1 MAYMSFLE
9 GEAWGL
15 DLEASLVGVETV
27 SLFEVSSE
35 LVPVIL
41 NQINY
46 MFKENY

>member
-15 DLEASLVGVETV
+15 DLEALVGVETV